1 MISALGGL
9 EDQEQVLARLLQN
22 QVEIGNAIKPYYGEA
37 AGNKLAE
44 LLKQH
49 ILIAGKVIAAAKS
62 GNEQELAVQNK
73 EWYRN
78 ADDMAKLLSGANPNW
93 SFKELQDLLYTHLKL
108 LTEDAM
114 ARHKKDW
121 NGSIAAF
128 DKGEDHLIK
137 LADALSKGIIK
148 QFPDQF

>member
-1 MISALGGL
+1 M
-9 EDQEQVLARLLQN
+9 
-22 QVEIGNAIKPYYGEA
+22 
-37 AGNKLAE
+37 
-44 LLKQH
+44 
-49 ILIAGKVIAAAKS
+49 IAGKVIAAAKR
-62 GNEQELAVQNK
+62 GNEQELAAQNK

-114 ARHKKDW
+114 ARLKKDW

-148 QFPDQF
+148 QFRINFKFSDRIALTKSIRQLVPSPDTIGIVEPIYKFER